1 MDGARTE
8 PVPSR
13 IMTTSEREDRCIPP
27 SMATAP
33 INAYGDGSTHLWVTR
48 QAARQPGSQIE
59 SQFVRDS
66 IIKKDMITHTW

>member
-48 QAARQPGSQIE
+48 QAARQPGSQAARQPDRK
-59 SQFVRDS
+59 SVC
-66 IIKKDMITHTW
+66 